1 MEVVELDPEMLT
13 VAEKW
18 FGFVHGEEV
27 RVCIGDGVEVI
38 REKCASGKKGVCG
51 KGRGCVEGE
60 V

>member
-38 REKCASGKKGVCG
+38 REKCASGKKGVWG
-51 KGRGCVEGE
+51 GG
-60 V
+60 